1 MIKDIKIKFAV
12 NGLLAGLLLLSG
24 AQTFGQQQAA
34 DISQVVSAAI
44 DSAGRDPVS
53 IEAAIRT
60 VMNDV
65 GPTAAG
71 MQQIASA
78 AIRKVAGYNE
88 RELTASISKGTINA
102 ALGQALNTGVNPLH
116 ATALVSE
123 GLVSTATQVIA
134 RKGGNSVGTAKA
146 VSESTMQSVV
156 ETSGRLGIS
165 VQAAANAAAFGAM
178 NASLSASIDY
188 GQNTSSTARD
198 VTTGLTTGAIK
209 GANRIEVDPAKSIKA
224 VLHGATDS
232 IYAKADQFSIN
243 PTLIVKAAQAGF
255 NQALTAAQLRE
266 GIKVDFGEDEEV
278 NNDLLGATIEFG
290 SKILQMKR
298 TQFIDGKE
306 VEVTQLVLIPDKPI
320 TEEVTWEIF
329 LEEKLLG
336 EDLIEPTWDLG
347 EAITEEEIGEYKFI
361 AKRLDGTEVIS
372 KTKNVFLINNPLPPV
387 SPSS

>member
-1 MIKDIKIKFAV
+1 MIRNTKIKVAV
-12 NGLLAGLLLLSG
+12 NSLLAGWLILSG
-24 AQTFGQQQAA
+24 NQTFGQQQEA
-34 DISQVVSAAI
+34 DIRQAVSAAI
-44 DSAGRDPVS
+44 DSAGSDPVS

-71 MQQIASA
+71 MQQIASVA
-78 AIRKVAGYNE
+78 MRKVAGYNQ
-88 RELTASISKGTINA
+88 RDLTASVSQATVNA

-116 ATALVSE
+116 ATALVCE
-123 GLVSTATQVIA
+123 GLVSTATEVIA

-198 VTTGLTTGAIK
+198 VTTGLTNGAIK
-209 GANRIEVDPAKSIKA
+209 GANRIEADPAKSIKA

-232 IYAKADQFSIN
+232 IYAKADQLSIN

-266 GIKVDFGEDEEV
+266 GIKVDFGQEEEV

-298 TQFIDGKE
+298 TEFINGKE

-320 TEEVTWEIF
+320 TGEVTWEVF

-336 EDLIEPTWDLG
+336 EDLKEPTWDLG
-347 EAITEEEIGEYKFI
+347 EVITEEEIGEYKFV

>member
-1 MIKDIKIKFAV
+1 MIRLV
-12 NGLLAGLLLLSG
+12 AGWLLLTG
-24 AQTFGQQQAA
+24 AQTFGQKQAPE
-34 DISQVVSAAI
+34 ISQAVSAAI
-44 DSAGRDPVS
+44 DSAGSDPVS

-78 AIRKVAGYNE
+78 AMRKVAGYNQ
-88 RELTASISKGTINA
+88 RDLTASVSQATVNA

-116 ATALVSE
+116 ATALVCE
-123 GLVSTATQVIA
+123 GLVSTATEVIA
-134 RKGGNSVGTAKA
+134 RKGGNSIGTAKA

-165 VQAAANAAAFGAM
+165 VQAAANAAAFGVM
-178 NASLSASIDY
+178 NASLTASINY

-209 GANRIEVDPAKSIKA
+209 GANRIEVDPANAKA
-224 VLHGATDS
+224 VLHEAKDS
-232 IYAKADQFSIN
+232 IYTKPIVSIN

-320 TEEVTWEIF
+320 TEEVKWEVF

-336 EDLIEPTWDLG
+336 EDLKEPTWDLG
-347 EAITEEEIGEYKFI
+347 EVITEEEIGEYKFI

-372 KTKNVFLINNPLPPV
+372 KTKNVFLINNYTC
-387 SPSS
+387 